1 MKKVIIFIFSLIL
14 LSGCKKEVILEDNTN
29 DFLNINTNEIE
40 VYEDIYLNDII
51 NILNQDIK
59 LTSDNYKIDT
69 TKLGVQNLKVYY
81 EYKNKK
87 YVYNYQIEVKDTTPP
102 IVFSGTNKTVK
113 INSSIDMCNLITY
126 GDNYSGDIK
135 CNIEGTYDLSKE
147 GTYKL
152 LYTLTDSS
160 NNFKTVNV
168 TLNVKKNIDT
178 VKPQTT
184 RTKFSDIYLKHKS
197 ENTEIGID
205 VSKWQGNI
213 DFNKVK
219 KAGASFVM
227 IRIGSKREVNGKI
240 TIDEYFLNNIKNAKE
255 AGLNVGV
262 YLYSVATTKEE
273 AIDEAD
279 WVIETL
285 NGEKL
290 ELPVVFDWE
299 DFEDWNSFKLS
310 FYDVN
315 TIANAFIDRINSKG
329 YIGMLYSSKFYL
341 ETIWTNKE
349 NHPVWLAHY
358 TLKTDYKGNYNI
370 WQLSNTGQIDGINGN
385 VDIDIMYK

>member
-1 MKKVIIFIFSLIL
+1 
-14 LSGCKKEVILEDNTN
+14 
-29 DFLNINTNEIE
+29 
-40 VYEDIYLNDII
+40 
-51 NILNQDIK
+51 
-59 LTSDNYKIDT
+59 
-69 TKLGVQNLKVYY
+69 
-81 EYKNKK
+81 
-87 YVYNYQIEVKDTTPP
+87 
-102 IVFSGTNKTVK
+102 
-113 INSSIDMCNLITY
+113 
-126 GDNYSGDIK
+126 
-135 CNIEGTYDLSKE
+135 
-147 GTYKL
+147 
-152 LYTLTDSS
+152 
-160 NNFKTVNV
+160 
-168 TLNVKKNIDT
+168 
-178 VKPQTT
+178 
-184 RTKFSDIYLKHKS
+184 
-197 ENTEIGID
+197 
-205 VSKWQGNI
+205 
-213 DFNKVK
+213 
-219 KAGASFVM
+219 M

>member
-147 GTYKL
+147 GKASNYKNKVFRYL
-152 LYTLTDSS
+152 
-160 NNFKTVNV
+160 FKT
-168 TLNVKKNIDT
+168 
-178 VKPQTT
+178 
-184 RTKFSDIYLKHKS
+184 
-197 ENTEIGID
+197 
-205 VSKWQGNI
+205 
-213 DFNKVK
+213 
-219 KAGASFVM
+219 
-227 IRIGSKREVNGKI
+227 
-240 TIDEYFLNNIKNAKE
+240 
-255 AGLNVGV
+255 
-262 YLYSVATTKEE
+262 
-273 AIDEAD
+273 
-279 WVIETL
+279 
-285 NGEKL
+285 
-290 ELPVVFDWE
+290 
-299 DFEDWNSFKLS
+299 
-310 FYDVN
+310 
-315 TIANAFIDRINSKG
+315 
-329 YIGMLYSSKFYL
+329 
-341 ETIWTNKE
+341 
-349 NHPVWLAHY
+349 
-358 TLKTDYKGNYNI
+358 
-370 WQLSNTGQIDGINGN
+370 
-385 VDIDIMYK
+385 